1 MPTLFDLCVS
11 LTPCFVVSML
21 ACSSKRCQHACRLTH
36 RDKSVCVMETLWLW
50 WVTDRNR
57 GLWVSSKAAG
67 AYQQTH
73 SSRWTLRSRLDTS
86 EKRCVTNGRC
96 CRVLWPSHCLFSTQ
110 SHHRV
115 QSWSVKRNCSNYW
128 HKSINRSVQT
138 TIRLTEPQ
146 EVPVPSDQHSCWRIK
161 TWCHFCLMNH
171 LNIKCILLL
180 SFMIWSDGTQTSE
193 KPAAKWTWLS
203 DTSLNKLYFYTLYH
217 AI

>member
-73 SSRWTLRSRLDTS
+73 SSLWDHVSTRLKNAAWRMVAAVVSSDRRTVYS
-86 EKRCVTNGRC
+86 
-96 CRVLWPSHCLFSTQ
+96 P
-110 SHHRV
+110 HRV
-115 QSWSVKRNCSNYW
+115 ITECRAGAKRNCSNYW

-138 TIRLTEPQ
+138 TIKLTEPQ
-146 EVPVPSDQHSCWRIK
+146 EVPVPSDQQSCWRIK